1 MIVILGTGIVF
12 VGWVFVPW
20 FLLLS
25 LVLKEAGCLSLL
37 VFCIFWNPSEV
48 GSNRCDG
55 N

>member
-25 LVLKEAGCLSLL
+25 LVLKEGVVSVCCLVESSFGILL
-37 VFCIFWNPSEV
+37 GVATE
-48 GSNRCDG
+48 GSG
-55 N
+55 